1 MRWQCWRTG
10 RAGALAASLCGLVL
24 GIGLSLVPAV
34 RAFAADVDI
43 VNASR
48 KTACAEEDNVYV
60 QLQGPGIRWF
70 GIRAEHPH
78 YAQQLRRDSTAPDFT
93 ACDMSNDPR
102 FAFQPRRV
110 LLYRDANYQLVGH
123 TFRSNWRPE
132 SVEWTV
138 GQRREPGLHLV
149 QLSRRVAQGWVEVL
163 VVYPSDGYWRIKP
176 LPPRGLRDSAFGSSF
191 LFGPIEEDGRP
202 LVRIAAIHFDP
213 AALTFRLQ
221 FRNGGQG
228 FVRLTEVSPQ
238 STTLALELDPPLA
251 PRQSFAALR
260 SMFVTPQ
267 QADVAVA
274 SWPARPAGEPIL
286 AFGSVSASSIRFGRQ
301 FPSKHNLSA
310 PDLVF
315 DRFE

>member
-1 MRWQCWRTG
+1 MTWLARRIG
-10 RAGALAASLCGLVL
+10 RAGALAAMRMLRGVVL
-24 GIGLSLVPAV
+24 ALVPCGVAW
-34 RAFAADVDI
+34 AAEVDI

-60 QLQGPGIRWF
+60 QLQGDAVRWF

-93 ACDMSNDPR
+93 ACDMSKDPS
-102 FAFQPRRV
+102 FAFKPRRV
-110 LLYRDANYQLVGH
+110 VLYRDATYLLVGH
-123 TFRSNWRPE
+123 TFRNNWRPE
-132 SVEWTV
+132 SVEWTT
-138 GQRREPGLHLV
+138 GQHREAGLHLV
-149 QLSRRVAQGWVEVL
+149 QLSRRVGRAWIEVL

-191 LFGPIEEDGRP
+191 LVGPIEEDGRP

-221 FRNGGQG
+221 FRNGGKG
-228 FVRLTEVSPQ
+228 FVRLTEVSAQ
-238 STTLALELDPPLA
+238 ATTLALELDPPLA
-251 PRQSFAALR
+251 RRQSFAALR

-267 QADVAVA
+267 QADVAIA

-286 AFGSVSASSIRFGRQ
+286 EFGHVSAPSVRFGREV
-301 FPSKHNLSA
+301 PSRHNLSA

-315 DRFE
+315 DRFD